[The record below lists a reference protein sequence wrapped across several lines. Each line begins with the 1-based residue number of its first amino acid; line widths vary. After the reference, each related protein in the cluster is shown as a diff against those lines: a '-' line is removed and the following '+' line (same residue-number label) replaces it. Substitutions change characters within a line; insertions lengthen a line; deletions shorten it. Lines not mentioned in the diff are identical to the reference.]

1 MVDETAKKKDIID
14 DYYSTIGRFMNTSD
28 LILSKKYEINSTDNE
43 EVKKIKEGQQ
53 RQILVDLGMI
63 LEFSFKY
70 LIKIRRMNLYP
81 NEPYLDVNN
90 NGNIIKGFQSKEPMP
105 KGVVRDLGN
114 LVHAPANDIQ
124 AIENVTSVG
133 PKSHDFYYLY
143 LIIEKLMP
151 DVSDRLK
158 EFMKLKIKS
167 DNISKIFEENE
178 VEYPS
183 YTVFPNDRLRT
194 KEVED
199 EERKQIVELIS
210 KRNLIIQESGDIF
223 TRLRYYSN
231 NPFDKTYNIDE
242 IYDVVTNVISFI
254 KTVHLYEEELNF
266 DPEIAFSYYKLNE
279 NPNLS
284 KFSLEEISKI
294 YSHPKI
300 KNNVDNI
307 MDSIFYSND
316 MSFKE
321 VMEILDSDDLFE
333 KNSVINSYTTIF
345 TNSLTLEKIK
355 YFRSIG
361 IDDYEQMAGELMP
374 NPFKVY
380 SLEEYKEL
388 RRVLE
393 ADKYPGILLL
403 TQRFS
408 IQSINKLKKFPNLLN
423 FFICEFNSNVNI
435 FSYRFKDSFIDMFL
449 SIDEIL
455 DNPNAWYG
463 LDTDQ
468 LKIYYDISNVLLKE
482 PANNE
487 IINRINYDFDT
498 IKENIK
504 NNIEYFKDDQKMLCV
519 MPLMLDCE
527 DNQKILNI
535 LVKNGLN
542 TNDLK
547 GFDSTIF
554 CFPLKLVELI
564 EKIFALNNIPLIV
577 NNKVNPFIMNV
588 ITIICNNYKSDIEI
602 NPRRIIFTKNTF
614 NEDFINPTKNPVVD
628 ELLCEDRE
636 ILEHTYLDEE
646 KSKEYENKIKEMSE
660 KQISLILKS
669 DK

>member
-1 MVDETAKKKDIID
+1 
-14 DYYSTIGRFMNTSD
+14 
-28 LILSKKYEINSTDNE
+28 
-43 EVKKIKEGQQ
+43 
-53 RQILVDLGMI
+53 
-63 LEFSFKY
+63 
-70 LIKIRRMNLYP
+70 
-81 NEPYLDVNN
+81 
-90 NGNIIKGFQSKEPMP
+90 
-105 KGVVRDLGN
+105 
-114 LVHAPANDIQ
+114 
-124 AIENVTSVG
+124 
-133 PKSHDFYYLY
+133 
-143 LIIEKLMP
+143 
-151 DVSDRLK
+151 
-158 EFMKLKIKS
+158 
-167 DNISKIFEENE
+167 
-178 VEYPS
+178 
-183 YTVFPNDRLRT
+183 
-194 KEVED
+194 
-199 EERKQIVELIS
+199 
-210 KRNLIIQESGDIF
+210 
-223 TRLRYYSN
+223 
-231 NPFDKTYNIDE
+231 
-242 IYDVVTNVISFI
+242 
-254 KTVHLYEEELNF
+254 
-266 DPEIAFSYYKLNE
+266 
-279 NPNLS
+279 
-284 KFSLEEISKI
+284 
-294 YSHPKI
+294 
-300 KNNVDNI
+300 
-307 MDSIFYSND
+307 
-316 MSFKE
+316 
-321 VMEILDSDDLFE
+321 
-333 KNSVINSYTTIF
+333 
-345 TNSLTLEKIK
+345 
-355 YFRSIG
+355 
-361 IDDYEQMAGELMP
+361 
-374 NPFKVY
+374 
-380 SLEEYKEL
+380 
-388 RRVLE
+388 
-393 ADKYPGILLL
+393 
-403 TQRFS
+403 
-408 IQSINKLKKFPNLLN
+408 
-423 FFICEFNSNVNI
+423 
-435 FSYRFKDSFIDMFL
+435 MFL

-455 DNPNAWYG
+455 ENPNAWYG

-564 EKIFALNNIPLIV
+564 EKIFSLNNIPLIV

-614 NEDFINPTKNPVVD
+614 NEDFINPTKNHVVD